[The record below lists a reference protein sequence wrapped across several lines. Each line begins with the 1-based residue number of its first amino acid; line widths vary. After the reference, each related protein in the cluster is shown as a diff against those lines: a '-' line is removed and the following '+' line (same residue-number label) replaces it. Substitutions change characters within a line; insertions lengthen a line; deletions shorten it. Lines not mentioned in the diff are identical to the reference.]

1 MGYLRAAAFKLE
13 HLFIYED
20 IFVRVGWR
28 GVHVNVCGLVYVCVR
43 VHVNALLSIHM
54 NSCTGKV
61 TDKRTAK

>member
-28 GVHVNVCGLVYVCVR
+28 GVHVNVCGPVYVR
-43 VHVNALLSIHM
+43 VHVNALLIIHM